1 MTEIW
6 TVRNG
11 KTAIKNARKA
21 RVHTLKANDT
31 QIRLEHG
38 HLQEGKDY
46 FHAKVITPELEYH
59 LQYLRSNSNRHA
71 PSEFMGTV
79 INKFEPKEPESRN
92 LTASEAAEVTDVIAA
107 IANHHS
113 DSHPNPKKLRDLLKT
128 AEIFAANATD
138 YKRTPHK
145 QELEEVRKITTRKD
159 EREVNYEKWIEENQL
174 DKPGIAKLIKL
185 ATGHN
190 DSTYLRQL
198 GILHELHLNGK
209 DEEHTNRFKAENTRI
224 RKYSIPLDYK
234 RISIA
239 GHLVGLFPRPPNVS
253 ELEIEEIR
261 EHLRENLTDSTTVKL
276 PLLNTTNNATPESK
290 LTKLYKLAL
299 IGDEI
304 ALAAL
309 HSMGT
314 VEYPKLSDKEIT
326 RRFGVKAD
334 KLPLIVE
341 AARHC
346 AEIEPARNPYA
357 LLLAENFNEK
367 LNAYIR
373 SRPYNKKNKHS

>member
-1 MTEIW
+1 MTEEIW
-6 TVRNG
+6 TVKDG
-11 KTAIKNARKA
+11 KTVIKSARKA
-21 RVHTLKANDT
+21 RVHTLKTNDT

-59 LQYLRSNSNRHA
+59 LQYLRPNSNRHA

-92 LTASEAAEVTDVIAA
+92 LSASEAAEVTDVIAA
-107 IANHHS
+107 IANQYR

-128 AEIFAANATD
+128 AEIFATNATE
-138 YKRTPHK
+138 YKRAPQK
-145 QELEEVRKITTRKD
+145 QTLEKIRKITTRKD
-159 EREVNYEKWIEENQL
+159 ESEVNYEKWIEENQL

-198 GILHELHLNGK
+198 GVLHELHLNGK
-209 DEEHTNRFKAENTRI
+209 DEEHTARFKAEDIRV

-239 GHLVGLFPRPPNVS
+239 GHLVGLLPRPPNVS

-261 EHLRENLTDSTTVKL
+261 EHLRENLTDSTVVKL

-290 LTKLYKLAL
+290 LTNLHKLAL
-299 IGDEI
+299 IGDEF

-314 VEYPKLSDKEIT
+314 VTHAKLSDKEIT
-326 RRFGVKAD
+326 KRFGVKAD

-341 AARHC
+341 AARHY
-346 AEIEPARNPYA
+346 AEIEPTRNPAA
-357 LLLAENFNEK
+357 LAIVDHFNQKLAG
-367 LNAYIR
+367 YIR
-373 SRPYNKKNKHS
+373 LRPKK